1 VMGDGKTSVR
11 GGFAMLY
18 DLTPFGTAFDV
29 MQTDAPPFASSPAFL
44 SQPFSIP
51 FNMNA
56 FSIISPPPGLRDAA
70 LFDYNMKSK
79 HILDYNFSVERQ
91 LPFSMSLSVAYAGSK
106 GLNLMSRRDVNP
118 AIPQGVPDA
127 NGNCVARPAGQ
138 PVDLTSMVDGN
149 ATACWLGGDP
159 RINPNW
165 TSIMLQTNGAFSV
178 YNALEILV
186 TKRLS
191 KGLQFQSAYT
201 WSKHMDNTQ
210 AEAPAEQ
217 NSGPVYPVDAFH
229 SQFDYALSSYDSRH
243 NWRLNVL
250 YRFPQ
255 LSGRSGVFP
264 KLLNGW
270 QVASIISLQ
279 SGYPFDVTLLNNRS
293 NSAVFNAQTNLD
305 RPDLAP
311 GRDSYNITHGVSTSN
326 GVNACPTAGKALGT
340 PNLWFDPCA
349 FLVQPTGFLGNS
361 PRNFLRGPGLANV
374 DFSMIKDTSIPQL
387 GESGTLEFRAEMFN
401 LFNHANFAMPGNIS
415 AYSGFGPSAASTP
428 FPDAGV
434 ILSTSPSTSRQI
446 QFALKLLF

>member
-1 VMGDGKTSVR
+1 
-11 GGFAMLY
+11 
-18 DLTPFGTAFDV
+18 
-29 MQTDAPPFASSPAFL
+29 
-44 SQPFSIP
+44 
-51 FNMNA
+51 
-56 FSIISPPPGLRDAA
+56 
-70 LFDYNMKSK
+70 
-79 HILDYNFSVERQ
+79 
-91 LPFSMSLSVAYAGSK
+91 
-106 GLNLMSRRDVNP
+106 
-118 AIPQGVPDA
+118 
-127 NGNCVARPAGQ
+127 
-138 PVDLTSMVDGN
+138 
-149 ATACWLGGDP
+149 
-159 RINPNW
+159 
-165 TSIMLQTNGAFSV
+165 
-178 YNALEILV
+178 
-186 TKRLS
+186 
-191 KGLQFQSAYT
+191 
-201 WSKHMDNTQ
+201 
-210 AEAPAEQ
+210 
-217 NSGPVYPVDAFH
+217 
-229 SQFDYALSSYDSRH
+229 
-243 NWRLNVL
+243 
-250 YRFPQ
+250 
-255 LSGRSGVFP
+255 VFP